1 MPTAGAWCLEGD
13 VIVLGTLRVTMQR
26 IAASHW
32 RPDRP
37 LRSWGQVPMQR
48 EHDTV
53 LVPCA
58 PEECLW
64 LGAWLEEDTL
74 EDPAADAVAPPSPAD
89 PPPRAPAPAL
99 ATAAAADP
107 GRITL
112 RDPIGGERAVV
123 ALPAAYQLGT
133 LRNAHDAP
141 APLRLAPADTSRRL
155 RLELECGP
163 ARAALELVLLPPP
176 AWAARAHRAPPA
188 PLAAPP
194 PLPPRLG

>member
-1 MPTAGAWCLEGD
+1 MPPAADWRVEGD
-13 VIVLGTLRVTMQR
+13 VIVLGALHVSVER

-32 RPDRP
+32 RADER
-37 LRSWGQVPMQR
+37 LRSWGQAPLQA
-48 EHDTV
+48 EQDTV

-58 PEECLW
+58 ADECLW
-64 LGAWLEEDTL
+64 LGAWLEEDTQA
-74 EDPAADAVAPPSPAD
+74 DPAADAVAPPSPAD

-99 ATAAAADP
+99 ATAAAPDP

-112 RDPIGGERAVV
+112 RDPIGGERAVA

-176 AWAARAHRAPPA
+176 AWAARAHRPPPA

-194 PLPPRLG
+194 LPPRLG